1 MPIRF
6 GPLELVIILAIVL
19 ILFGGRLSRI
29 GGDLGKS
36 IREFRRGL
44 KGGEGE
50 GEGEGSSQDPEP
62 PAPTA

>member
-50 GEGEGSSQDPEP
+50 GEGSSQDPEP